1 MRDHPRRFEQ
11 LELQASGHARAAA
24 SASEALHA
32 ARSALTLGSHASL
45 VFRIG
50 ARSARVLSMRSALR
64 GWRDAAQLLIAAE
77 ANAAMQQAVKAAK
90 EEGQVRRASALQY
103 HT

>member
-1 MRDHPRRFEQ
+1 
-11 LELQASGHARAAA
+11 
-24 SASEALHA
+24 
-32 ARSALTLGSHASL
+32 
-45 VFRIG
+45 
-50 ARSARVLSMRSALR
+50 MRSALR